1 MAGDER
7 MNQRRLLVLAFGA
20 GIAGHTALLRAQTSS
35 NSLRRVGV
43 ITSATR
49 PKTIVIQKP
58 FYDQM
63 RQLGWVEGKN
73 IAYDWVEADDQL
85 ARLPRLADE
94 LVARAPEVIYA
105 ATGVSAMAARDAT
118 KTIPIVFAA
127 VADPVALGLV
137 ASLGRPGG
145 NATGIASIGSS
156 LAPKR
161 VELLREILPGVKR
174 LGLLGDPNDP
184 TTTLDQA
191 ALAPVAASL
200 GLTLMVARASNA
212 AEFDAAIAMLIADR
226 ADAIISGGSNI
237 AYFYHPRLIELAH
250 RSRVPVIAYRP
261 VVAEAGA
268 LFAYGASLADQF
280 RRSALVVDKIL
291 KGTKP
296 ADIPVEQATLFELV
310 VNLRTA
316 NALGI
321 TIPRSILLRAD
332 RVIE

>member
-1 MAGDER
+1 
-7 MNQRRLLVLAFGA
+7 MNQRRRFVLALGA
-20 GIAGHTALLRAQTSS
+20 SVSGHTALLRAQTSS

-49 PKTIVIQKP
+49 AKTVIIQKP

-94 LVARAPEVIYA
+94 LVARAVEVIYA
-105 ATGVSAMAARDAT
+105 ASGVSAMAAREAT
-118 KTIPIVFAA
+118 KTIPIVFAT

-145 NATGIASIGSS
+145 NTTGIASMGSS

-161 VELLREILPGVKR
+161 VQLLREMLPGVKR

-191 ALAPVAASL
+191 ALAPVVASL
-200 GLTLMVARASNA
+200 GLTLLVAQASNA

-261 VVAEAGA
+261 IVAEAGA

-291 KGTKP
+291 KGAKP
-296 ADIPVEQATLFELV
+296 ADIPVEQATLIELV

-316 NALGI
+316 KALGI
-321 TIPRSILLRAD
+321 TVPRSILLRAD

>member
-1 MAGDER
+1 
-7 MNQRRLLVLAFGA
+7 MNQRRLLVLALGA
-20 GIAGHTALLRAQTSS
+20 SVSGHSALLRAQTSS

-49 PKTIVIQKP
+49 PKAVIVLKP

-85 ARLPRLADE
+85 ARLPRLAAE
-94 LVARAPEVIYA
+94 LAARAPEVIYA
-105 ATGVSAMAARDAT
+105 ASGVSAMAAREAT
-118 KTIPIVFAA
+118 KTIPIVFAV

-145 NATGIASIGSS
+145 NTTGIASIGSS

-161 VELLREILPGVKR
+161 VELLREMLPGVKR

-184 TTTLDQA
+184 TTTLDQV

-212 AEFDAAIAMLIADR
+212 AEFDAAIATLIADR

-250 RSRVPVIAYRP
+250 RSRVPVIGYRP
-261 VVAEAGA
+261 ILAEAGA

-316 NALGI
+316 KALGI
-321 TIPRSILLRAD
+321 TVPRSILLRAD
-332 RVIE
+332 RLIE

>member
-1 MAGDER
+1 
-7 MNQRRLLVLAFGA
+7 MNQRRLLLLALGA
-20 GIAGHTALLRAQTSS
+20 SLCGHVARVPAQTG
-35 NSLRRVGV
+35 NMRRVGV
-43 ITSATR
+43 LASSTR
-49 PKTIVIQKP
+49 TKAAIAIKP
-58 FYDQM
+58 FFDEM

-94 LVARAPEVIYA
+94 LVARAPEVILA
-105 ATGVSAMAARDAT
+105 ASGVSAMAAREAT
-118 KTIPIVFAA
+118 KMIPIVFAA

-145 NATGIASIGSS
+145 NTTGIASMGSS

-161 VELLREILPGVKR
+161 VQLLREMLPGVKR

-191 ALAPVAASL
+191 ALAPVVASL
-200 GLTLMVARASNA
+200 GLTLLVAQASNA

-261 VVAEAGA
+261 IVAEAGA

-291 KGTKP
+291 KGAKP
-296 ADIPVEQATLFELV
+296 ADIPVEQATLIELV

-316 NALGI
+316 KALGI
-321 TIPRSILLRAD
+321 TVPRSILLRAD

>member
-1 MAGDER
+1 
-7 MNQRRLLVLAFGA
+7 MNQRRRFVLALGA
-20 GIAGHTALLRAQTSS
+20 SVSGHAALLRAQTSS

-49 PKTIVIQKP
+49 AKTVVIQKP

-94 LVARAPEVIYA
+94 LVARAPEVILA
-105 ATGVSAMAARDAT
+105 ASGVSAMAAREAT

-145 NATGIASIGSS
+145 NTTGIASMGSS

-161 VELLREILPGVKR
+161 VQLLREMLPGVKR

-191 ALAPVAASL
+191 ALAPVVASL
-200 GLTLMVARASNA
+200 GLTLLVAQASNA

-261 VVAEAGA
+261 IVAEAGA

-291 KGTKP
+291 KGAKP
-296 ADIPVEQATLFELV
+296 ADIPVEQATLIELV

-316 NALGI
+316 KALGI
-321 TIPRSILLRAD
+321 TVPRSILLRAD